1 VNIESYVEFG
11 CNEYFVVFGTD
22 IVSNEP
28 NDFREAESSKTEAD
42 FSKKQRLVLC
52 VVQPWFCVLTITL
65 RLFMQ
70 LTGSC
75 HGSHNV

>member
-42 FSKKQRLVLC
+42 FSKKQRLVLR
-52 VVQPWFCVLTITL
+52 VVQPRVLCFNDHTEIIYATNWFV
-65 RLFMQ
+65 
-70 LTGSC
+70 SW
-75 HGSHNV
+75 VA